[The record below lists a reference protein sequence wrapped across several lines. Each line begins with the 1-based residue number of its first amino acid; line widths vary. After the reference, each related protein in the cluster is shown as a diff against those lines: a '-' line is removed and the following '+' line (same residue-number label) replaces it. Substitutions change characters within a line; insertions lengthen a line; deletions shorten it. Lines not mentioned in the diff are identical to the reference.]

1 MGRGGGK
8 SDIPGRWHS
17 AKLDLPA
24 DMIAT
29 SDDWDAV
36 KPDVPFF
43 RAVIDSAPCDASG
56 IVYVGDQVDNDLKP
70 AKEAACGRLLS
81 GAPLRRY
88 LH

>member
-1 MGRGGGK
+1 
-8 SDIPGRWHS
+8 
-17 AKLDLPA
+17 
-24 DMIAT
+24 MIAT

-70 AKEAACGRLLS
+70 AMEAASYFYPARLFGGTFTEGR
-81 GAPLRRY
+81 A
-88 LH
+88 